1 MEEGDPVPVSQ
12 AVTECNG
19 EQTISSGK
27 LKAADVEVSI
37 SWIEME
43 EVVVDDPSLVLRQ
56 TVDSHAA
63 CKVCV

>member
-1 MEEGDPVPVSQ
+1 MEESDPVPVGQ

-19 EQTISSGK
+19 EQTVSSGE
-27 LKAADVEVSI
+27 LEAADVEVSI

-56 TVDSHAA
+56 TEDSHAA
-63 CKVCV
+63 CKVCI